1 MKKSCF
7 IPAVIIVTILIG
19 AIIYIVKYKLED
31 WLKKPAREI
40 LVENLKKDW
49 ETKLEYIN
57 DSDEKDSLK
66 SLMIYYFENI
76 NSIKEIVN
84 LDEENFLKE
93 IGSVVEDSLISD
105 EEIEK
110 LTLLMQ
116 KGKNEKSKSNRN

>member
-49 ETKLEYIN
+49 ETKLEYID
-57 DSDEKDSLK
+57 DSAEKDSLK